1 MHENNATVGAKISFS
16 LSHNIRF
23 NDKNEPHRLRVRKR
37 EKDLVRRYRHVIDV
51 LARI

>member
-1 MHENNATVGAKISFS
+1 MYSFG
-16 LSHNIRF
+16 HNLRF
-23 NDKNEPHRLRVRKR
+23 NDKKEPHKLRVRKR